1 MCLILTTCAALAF
14 SGVYFYQ
21 KKNSAVSKNVFATM
35 LMFWAAS
42 LMWSMDGVA
51 SVLEGEGFFDL
62 TVEDSIL
69 GAIIVASGMLVF
81 AVLSFI
87 QKRKTA

>member
-1 MCLILTTCAALAF
+1 
-14 SGVYFYQ
+14 
-21 KKNSAVSKNVFATM
+21 
-35 LMFWAAS
+35 MFWAAS

-62 TVEDSIL
+62 SVEDSIL